1 MTMPRDAVVGAVI
14 LAVAIIYWH
23 AAGTIRRSSLDDSI
37 GAAGVPNALAVVLGC
52 LAVLLIL
59 RGLVL
64 STRQAPRNVEAV
76 DEARPDEA
84 PRAHIRALG
93 MLVLGVLYLLIV
105 PVLGYAVSVALLLAA
120 VALYN
125 YRKATLEL
133 ALFAVCG
140 SAGFY
145 LLFVKILG
153 IPLPAGIWPN
163 ILPL

>member
-1 MTMPRDAVVGAVI
+1 MPRDAVVGAVV
-14 LAVAIIYWH
+14 LAVAGIYWQ

-37 GAAGVPNALAVVLGC
+37 GAAGVPNTLAAVLAG

-64 STRQAPRNVEAV
+64 STRQAPRNVVAV
-76 DEARPDEA
+76 DEARQPDET
-84 PRAHIRALG
+84 PRAHFRALG

-105 PVLGYAVSVALLLAA
+105 PVLGYAVSIALLLAA

-125 YRKATLEL
+125 YRKPTLEL
-133 ALFAVCG
+133 ALFAVLG

-153 IPLPAGIWPN
+153 IPLPAGFWPN
-163 ILPL
+163 ILPV

>member
-1 MTMPRDAVVGAVI
+1 MTMPRDAIVGAVI
-14 LAVAIIYWH
+14 LAAAGIYWH
-23 AAGTIRRSSLDDSI
+23 AAGTIRRSSLDDSV
-37 GAAGVPNALAVVLGC
+37 GAAGVPNTLAAILAG

-59 RGLVL
+59 RSLVL
-64 STRQAPRNVEAV
+64 RSRQAPRTVEAV

-84 PRAHIRALG
+84 PRAHFRALG

-105 PVLGYAVSVALLLAA
+105 PVLGYAVSIALLLAA

-125 YRKATLEL
+125 HRKAALEL
-133 ALFAVCG
+133 ALFAVLG

-153 IPLPAGIWPN
+153 IPLPAGFWPN
-163 ILPL
+163 ILPV

>member
-14 LAVAIIYWH
+14 LAIAGIYWH

-37 GAAGVPNALAVVLGC
+37 GAAGVPNALAVLLAC

-59 RGLVL
+59 RGLAL
-64 STRQAPRNVEAV
+64 STRQAPRKVV
-76 DEARPDEA
+76 DEARPDET
-84 PRAHIRALG
+84 PRAHFRALG

-105 PVLGYAVSVALLLAA
+105 PVLGYAVSIALLLAA

-125 YRKATLEL
+125 HRKATLEL
-133 ALFAVCG
+133 ALFAVLG

-153 IPLPAGIWPN
+153 IPLPAGFWPN
-163 ILPL
+163 IVPV